1 MCVCVYHPRLYSLIN
16 TITGILE
23 TTNQE
28 EIEKHDS
35 SSYEQIKVSKGR
47 GQGKRRWRAPLN
59 TPSKKRN
66 LFKDN
71 DIEVSEDEEKYKADI
86 RSLQDECA
94 KDKPNKKL
102 LKKLMKNTLAM
113 HRHWIDKECPTV
125 LEIPGKISILEEF
138 VRGIV

>member
-1 MCVCVYHPRLYSLIN
+1 MS
-16 TITGILE
+16 E
-23 TTNQE
+23 
-28 EIEKHDS
+28 
-35 SSYEQIKVSKGR
+35 
-47 GQGKRRWRAPLN
+47 
-59 TPSKKRN
+59 
-66 LFKDN
+66 
-71 DIEVSEDEEKYKADI
+71 EDEEKYKTDI